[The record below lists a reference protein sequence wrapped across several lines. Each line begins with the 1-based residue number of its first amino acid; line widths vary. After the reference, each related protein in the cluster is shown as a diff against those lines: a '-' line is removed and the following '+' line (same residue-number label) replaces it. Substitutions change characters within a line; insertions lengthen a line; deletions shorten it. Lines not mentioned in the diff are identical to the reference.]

1 MYTNSSSQESGHT
14 RAQKPLLACDRS
26 PRKLERR
33 TFKCADGHACLFQLT
48 VRCAADDAAAVDTL
62 VREALG
68 ENLIAQRHQRMSKAS
83 GRQFRELEVIVRCPN
98 SSRRAVMAVMGR
110 FEHEALI
117 RGVVWESLPSPAPER
132 DLSGVSGD

>member
-1 MYTNSSSQESGHT
+1 MHTDFSSQASGHT

-83 GRQFRELEVIVRCPN
+83 GKQFREFEVIVRCAH
-98 SSRRAVMAVMGR
+98 SSRRPVMAVMGR
-110 FEHEALI
+110 LEHEALI
-117 RGVVWESLPSPAPER
+117 RGVVWESLPNSALELDLNGFSP
-132 DLSGVSGD
+132 D

>member
-1 MYTNSSSQESGHT
+1 MHTNSSGHASEHT

-26 PRKLERR
+26 RRKLQRR
-33 TFKCADGHACLFQLT
+33 AFNRADGHASLFHLT

-83 GRQFRELEVIVRCPN
+83 GKQFRELQVIVRCPN
-98 SSRRAVMAVMGR
+98 SSRRPVMAVMGR
-110 FEHEALI
+110 LEQEALV
-117 RGVVWESLPSPAPER
+117 RGVVWESAPNPAPEL
-132 DLSGVSGD
+132 DLDGFFSD

>member
-1 MYTNSSSQESGHT
+1 MHTNSSGQASEHT

-26 PRKLERR
+26 QRKWERR

-48 VRCAADDAAAVDTL
+48 VRCAADDAATVDTL

-68 ENLIAQRHQRMSKAS
+68 ENLIARRRERMSKAS
-83 GRQFRELEVIVRCPN
+83 GKQYRELEVIVRCPK

-110 FEHEALI
+110 LEHEALV
-117 RGVVWESLPSPAPER
+117 RGVVWETLPNPAPEL
-132 DLSGVSGD
+132 DLNSFSAD